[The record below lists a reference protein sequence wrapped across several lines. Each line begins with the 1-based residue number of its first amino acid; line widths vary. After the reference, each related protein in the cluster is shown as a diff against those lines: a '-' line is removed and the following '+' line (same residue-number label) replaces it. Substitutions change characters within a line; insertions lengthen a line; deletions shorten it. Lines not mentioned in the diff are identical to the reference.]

1 MNNFYRAFRLTFRH
15 RFLLALSLICATV
28 VAILWGANIGGAY
41 PIVEV
46 IFQGQS
52 LQQWVNSEIDRSDKE
67 VAEMQ
72 AKIDKINQEAEALPA
87 DQKNT
92 LLAQIGPIESR
103 QRAEQST
110 ADKRRWLKPY
120 IDDYL
125 PNDPF
130 QTLVVI
136 MMILLAGTI
145 LKDVFMVLDSILVDR
160 LTGLAML
167 EMRKTFYRRTLRLDL
182 ADFGENGASELMS
195 RFTYDMDCVG
205 QGVQTLIGRAV
216 REPLK
221 MIACMAGAAW
231 ICWRLL
237 VVSLILA
244 PIAGWLI
251 RRLAKALK
259 NANRK
264 AMEEVSQFYN
274 ILNETFSGIKVVK
287 AFCAERQERRRFHEN
302 SKRMFRKGIVI
313 SMFDSLVSP
322 LTEMMGIS
330 AICSTILA
338 GAYLVLNHQTDIF
351 GMKICDRPLTLGEL
365 LVFYALIIGTT
376 DPVRKISDVFNR
388 LQRAAAAADRV
399 YAMMDREP
407 KICDPVKSTPLPR
420 HHREMVLENISFS
433 YQPSQLV
440 LEAINLK
447 IKFGET
453 IGIVGPNGCGKSTLA
468 NLIPR
473 FYDPVQGRVLVDQVD
488 LREVRLRE
496 LRQQIGIV
504 TQETLLFDDT
514 VYNNIR
520 YGLSNVTR
528 EQVIAAAQKA
538 HAHKFIETKLENGY
552 DTYVGPSGNRLSG
565 GQRQRIAL
573 ARAILRDPAIMI
585 LDEATSQIDLES
597 EQLIHLALEQFVQNR
612 TTIII
617 THRLATIDL
626 CDRVVVM
633 DQGRILDV
641 GTHSELLGRCDLYRR
656 LYQIHFKES
665 A

>member
-1 MNNFYRAFRLTFRH
+1 M
-15 RFLLALSLICATV
+15 SLICATV
-28 VAILWGANIGGAY
+28 VAVLWGANIGGAY

-52 LQQWVNSEIDRSDKE
+52 LQQWVRTEIDKADTE
-67 VAEMQ
+67 VAEMTARIESLKKQ
-72 AKIDKINQEAEALPA
+72 AETAPAGEQAELRS
-87 DQKNT
+87 
-92 LLAQIGPIESR
+92 QIGGIETR
-103 QRAEQST
+103 LHAEQRV
-110 ADKRRWLKPY
+110 ADGRRALKPY
-120 IDDYL
+120 IDEYL

-130 QTLVVI
+130 QTLLMI
-136 MMILLAGTI
+136 MMVLLAGTI
-145 LKDVFMVLDSILVDR
+145 LKDLFLVFDAILVDR
-160 LTGLAML
+160 LTGLTML

-182 ADFGENGASELMS
+182 ANFGENGASELMS

-205 QGVQTLIGRAV
+205 QGVQTLIGRAI

-237 VVSLILA
+237 VLSMILA
-244 PIAGWLI
+244 PLAGWLI

-259 NANRK
+259 HANRR

-274 ILNETFSGIKVVK
+274 ILNETFGGIKVVK
-287 AFCAERQERRRFHEN
+287 GFCAERQERRRFHLN
-302 SKRMFRKGIVI
+302 SKKMFRKAITI
-313 SMFDSLVSP
+313 SLYDSLVSP

-330 AICSTILA
+330 AICSTVLA
-338 GAYLVLNHQTDIF
+338 GAYLVLNHQTEIF
-351 GMKICDRPLTLGEL
+351 GIRICDRPLSLGEL
-365 LVFYALIIGTT
+365 LIFYGLIIGTT

-388 LQRAAAAADRV
+388 LQRASAAADRV
-399 YAMMDREP
+399 YQMMDREP
-407 KICDPVKSTPLPR
+407 QIRDVRKAASLPR
-420 HHREMVLENISFS
+420 HHQDLVIENVSFS
-433 YQPSQLV
+433 YQPTQLV
-440 LEAINLK
+440 LDAISLK

-453 IGIVGPNGCGKSTLA
+453 IAIVGPNGCGKSTLA

-473 FYDPVQGRVLVDQVD
+473 FYDPVQGRVLVDQTD
-488 LREVRLRE
+488 LREVRLRS
-496 LRQQIGIV
+496 LREQIGIV

-514 VYNNIR
+514 IFNNIR
-520 YGLSNVTR
+520 YGSHHATR
-528 EQVIAAAQKA
+528 EQVIEAAKKA

-552 DTYVGPSGNRLSG
+552 ETMAGPAGNRLSG

-585 LDEATSQIDLES
+585 LDEATSQIDIES
-597 EQLIHLALEQFVQNR
+597 EQLIHLALEQFIKNR
-612 TTIII
+612 TAIII

-633 DQGRILDV
+633 DQGKILDV
-641 GTHSELLGRCDLYRR
+641 GTHSELIGRCDLYRR